1 MNAPRAIYDGIA
13 DVQDIL
19 ALKGKEED
27 LFLEVKRATVP
38 MSQDD
43 KENLAIALSGFANS
57 AGGVLIFGLVA
68 AKKGGDGADVIEKVA
83 PLNDLDRFLPEVQSL
98 IGKAVVPLV
107 EGVEVK
113 SVRYRTDH
121 RRGFAVILVPESDRG
136 PHRAMLK
143 GTCRQYYKRS
153 GDSFY
158 VMEHFDLADMFGRR
172 RRPELRFYWRV
183 GHVSRHGSTPGER
196 RFGFAL
202 IIGVENVGRGN
213 ARFPLFDIQEIVG
226 ASIFEY
232 GVDGNR
238 NHGLPIRRSD
248 RWPNVTFAGGSN
260 DVIHPGTKLDVTA
273 LGRFEVTELNPT
285 MPDIKLK
292 LTLAAEDLDASL
304 KEIVIEGIQILNQI
318 QIQ

>member
-1 MNAPRAIYDGIA
+1 M
-13 DVQDIL
+13 
-19 ALKGKEED
+19 
-27 LFLEVKRATVP
+27 
-38 MSQDD
+38 
-43 KENLAIALSGFANS
+43 
-57 AGGVLIFGLVA
+57 
-68 AKKGGDGADVIEKVA
+68 
-83 PLNDLDRFLPEVQSL
+83 
-98 IGKAVVPLV
+98 PLV

-113 SVRYRTDH
+113 SVRYRADR

-202 IIGVENVGRGN
+202 IVGVENVGRGN

-260 DVIHPGTKLDVTA
+260 DIIHPGTKLDVTA
-273 LGRFEVTELNPT
+273 LGRFEVTELNPK

-292 LTLAAEDLDASL
+292 LILAAEDLEASL